1 MVFNMGFSLD
11 MPDEVAIKEQVKLEL
26 APLPEKKQEIA
37 VVAGKKADAFLNVN
51 LDNFEERKDLTSAI
65 ETFGA
70 DIVRESAHKNSL
82 LETRVGDISKL
93 GGASQEVAS
102 GLEELT
108 IKMKDLDPSA
118 IDFLKTGFLGQIFNP
133 IRKYFAKFEASDKA
147 ISDIIKS
154 LDKGEASLKND
165 NTTLEIEQASMRELT
180 KQLNEKVE
188 MGTQLDAYL
197 SNAIDKAKVE
207 GVDPDRVKF
216 VEEEI
221 LLPLRQR
228 LLDFEQMLAV
238 NQQGIVAME
247 IIRRNNLEL
256 IRSVERARTV
266 TISALRVA
274 VTVAGALYHQ
284 KIVLDKVTMLNETT
298 NNMIS
303 ATSKMLK
310 EQGAQIQK
318 QAIESNISVDTMKE
332 AFAETFAALEDI
344 SNYKQEA
351 LPKVKQTIEE
361 FKALTAEGEKALQ
374 RIEKTY

>member
-1 MVFNMGFSLD
+1 MGFSLD
-11 MPDEVAIKEQVKLEL
+11 MPDEVAIKEQVKEEL
-26 APLPEKKQEIA
+26 TTLPEKKQEIA
-37 VVAGKKADAFLNVN
+37 EVAGKKADAFLTVDLN
-51 LDNFEERKDLTSAI
+51 NFEDRKELTTAI

-70 DIVRESAHKNSL
+70 DVIKESAAKNNL
-82 LETRVGDISKL
+82 LETKVGDMSKL
-93 GGASQEVAS
+93 GGASEQVAQ
-102 GLEELT
+102 GLEDLT
-108 IKMKDLDPSA
+108 IQMKDLDPSA
-118 IDFLKTGFLGQIFNP
+118 IDFLKTGPLGKLFNP
-133 IRKYFAKFEASDKA
+133 VRKYFVKFESADNA
-147 ISDIIKS
+147 IGDIIKS
-154 LDKGEASLKND
+154 LDKGEVSLKHD
-165 NTTLEIEQASMRELT
+165 NTTLEIEQASMRDLT

-197 SNAIDKAKVE
+197 TAAVDKAKAE
-207 GVDPDRVKF
+207 NVDPERVKF

-256 IRSVERARTV
+256 IRSVERAKTV
-266 TISALRVA
+266 TVSALRVA
-274 VTVAGALYHQ
+274 VTVASALYHQ
-284 KIVLDKVTMLNETT
+284 KIVLEKVNMLNETT
-298 NNMIS
+298 NNMIA

-310 EQGAQIQK
+310 EQGAEIQK

-351 LPKVKQTIEE
+351 LPRVRATIDE
-361 FKALTAEGEKALQ
+361 FKALTVEGEKALQ

>member
-1 MVFNMGFSLD
+1 MGFSLD
-11 MPDEVAIKEQVKLEL
+11 MPDEVAIKEQVKEEL
-26 APLPEKKQEIA
+26 TTLPEKKQEIA
-37 VVAGKKADAFLNVN
+37 EVAGKKADAFLTVDLN
-51 LDNFEERKDLTSAI
+51 NFEDRKELTTAI

-70 DIVRESAHKNSL
+70 DVIKESAAKNNL
-82 LETRVGDISKL
+82 LETKVGDMSKL
-93 GGASQEVAS
+93 GGASEQVAQ
-102 GLEELT
+102 GLEDLT
-108 IKMKDLDPSA
+108 IQMKDLDPSA
-118 IDFLKTGFLGQIFNP
+118 IDFLKTGPLGKLFNP
-133 IRKYFAKFEASDKA
+133 VRKYFVKFESADNA
-147 ISDIIKS
+147 IGDIIKS
-154 LDKGEASLKND
+154 LDKGEVSLKHD
-165 NTTLEIEQASMRELT
+165 NTTLEIEQASMRDLT

-197 SNAIDKAKVE
+197 TAAVDKAKAE
-207 GVDPDRVKF
+207 NVDPERVKF

-256 IRSVERARTV
+256 IRSVERAKTV
-266 TISALRVA
+266 TVSALRVA
-274 VTVAGALYHQ
+274 VTVASALYHQ
-284 KIVLDKVTMLNETT
+284 KIVLEKVNMLNETT
-298 NNMIS
+298 NNMIA

-310 EQGAQIQK
+310 EQGAEIQK

-351 LPKVKQTIEE
+351 LPRVRATIDE
-361 FKALTAEGEKALQ
+361 FKALTEEGEKALQ

>member
-1 MVFNMGFSLD
+1 MGFSLD
-11 MPDEVAIKEQVKLEL
+11 MPDEVAIKEQVKEEL
-26 APLPEKKQEIA
+26 TTLPEKKQEIA
-37 VVAGKKADAFLNVN
+37 EVAGKKADAFLTVDLN
-51 LDNFEERKDLTSAI
+51 NFEDRKELTTAI

-70 DIVRESAHKNSL
+70 DVIKESAAKNNL
-82 LETRVGDISKL
+82 LETKVGDMSKL
-93 GGASQEVAS
+93 GGASEQVAQ
-102 GLEELT
+102 GLEDLT
-108 IKMKDLDPSA
+108 IQMKDLDPSA
-118 IDFLKTGFLGQIFNP
+118 IDFLKTGPLGKLFNP
-133 IRKYFAKFEASDKA
+133 VRKYFVKFESADNA
-147 ISDIIKS
+147 IGDIIKS
-154 LDKGEASLKND
+154 LDKGEVSLKHD
-165 NTTLEIEQASMRELT
+165 NTTLEIEQASMRDLT

-197 SNAIDKAKVE
+197 TAAIDKAKAE
-207 GVDPDRVKF
+207 NVDPERVKF

-256 IRSVERARTV
+256 IRSVERAKTV
-266 TISALRVA
+266 TVSALRVA
-274 VTVAGALYHQ
+274 VTVASALYHQ
-284 KIVLDKVTMLNETT
+284 KIVLEKVTMLNETT
-298 NNMIS
+298 NNMIA

-310 EQGAQIQK
+310 EQGAEIQK

-351 LPKVKQTIEE
+351 LPRVRATIDE
-361 FKALTAEGEKALQ
+361 FKALTVEGEKALQ